1 MFAKT
6 NKMNQNQLLI
16 KAVQYLYGKGIIS
29 KDKDIADRMKYN
41 KATVSSYINGKSK
54 ASAEFERNFEK
65 TFNIK
70 LKDFSKGGSQET
82 IEKPDAMQLLTE
94 SLLQVKA
101 EIQANRQMMIEVLS
115 AVSNRPVSDVQLMAE
130 KLLQHN
136 LAKIV
141 HELRQG

>member
-1 MFAKT
+1 MQ
-6 NKMNQNQLLI
+6 QNVLLI
-16 KAVQYLYGKGIIS
+16 KAVQFLYGKGIIS
-29 KDKDIADRMKYN
+29 KDKDIADKMKYN
-41 KATVSSYINGKSK
+41 KATVSSYINGKTK

-70 LKDFSKGGSQET
+70 LKDFAPGGKDEM
-82 IEKPDAMQLLTE
+82 IEHVDSMQLLTE
-94 SLLQVKA
+94 TVLQLKG
-101 EIQANRQMMIEVLS
+101 ELQTTRQMMIEVLA

-141 HELRQG
+141 HELKQG

>member
-1 MFAKT
+1 MQ
-6 NKMNQNQLLI
+6 QNQLLI

-29 KDKDIADRMKYN
+29 KDKDIAEKMKYN
-41 KATVSSYINGKSK
+41 KATVSSYINGKAK

-70 LKDFSKGGSQET
+70 LKDFAVGGSQET
-82 IEKPDAMQLLTE
+82 IEKPDAIQLMAE
-94 SLLQVKA
+94 NLLQLKA
-101 EIQANRQMMIEVLS
+101 EIQTNRQMMIETLA
-115 AVSNRPVSDVQLMAE
+115 AVQNRSVSDVQLMAE

-141 HELRQG
+141 HELKQG